1 MPGLFGRLAEAG
13 KEDGIGFRFGGRTG
27 RTRDSHRVVWYA
39 GRKDKEAGEHGNGN
53 EGRGGGG
60 LQTKVVEG
68 LFQAYFEE
76 ERNITDRGVLVDAA
90 VQGAGTGTGT
100 GLDGEEIERFLESDE
115 GGAEVDE
122 EAERARRRM
131 VTGVPYFTIQ
141 GHYSIG
147 GAEEPDV
154 FSEVFNQIKEDEGQ
168 KA

>member
-1 MPGLFGRLAEAG
+1 MPGLLGRLAEAG
-13 KEDGIGFRFGGRTG
+13 RADGIGFQFGGRTG

-39 GRKDKEAGEHGNGN
+39 GRKD
-53 EGRGGGG
+53 RDIGGGSG

-68 LFQAYFEE
+68 LFRAYFEE
-76 ERNITDRGVLVDAA
+76 ERNITDREVLVDAA
-90 VQGAGTGTGT
+90 VQGASAGTGTGI
-100 GLDGEEIERFLESDE
+100 DREEIEKFLESDE

-131 VTGVPYFTIQ
+131 VTGVPYFTVQ

-154 FSEVFNQIKEDEGQ
+154 FLEVFNQIKEDEGQ
-168 KA
+168 KV